1 MVKLIGLSGYARSG
15 KDTVGDYL
23 VKHHGFVKVSFAEP
37 MRQALLAL
45 NPYLQSSNAWIGEGV
60 RLQDVIHAYGWDG
73 YKGSFWGD
81 DIRGLMQRFGT
92 EVGRKQFGED
102 FWVDKAS
109 KLIDTYLWQ
118 DMNVVITDMRFVN
131 EAKAVEA
138 LGGQTWRIE
147 RDGVVAANA
156 HVSETALDTY
166 GFDQL
171 IRNDGSLDELY
182 EKVEQTLGLI

>member
-1 MVKLIGLSGYARSG
+1 MAKLIGLSGYARSG

-23 VKHHGFVKVSFAEP
+23 VKHHGFRKVSFAEP
-37 MRQALLAL
+37 MRQALYAL
-45 NPYLQSSNAWIGEGV
+45 NPLVWVDDLGAWRV
-60 RLQDVIHAYGWDG
+60 QDIVDEFGWDG
-73 YKGSFWGD
+73 YKNSLYGQE
-81 DIRGLMQRFGT
+81 IRELMQRFGT

-131 EAKAVEA
+131 EAKAIEA

-156 HVSETALDTY
+156 HVSETALDTH

>member
-1 MVKLIGLSGYARSG
+1 MAKLIGLSGYARSG

-23 VKHHGFVKVSFAEP
+23 VKHYGFKRVSFAEP

-45 NPYLQSSNAWIGEGV
+45 NPCLPNGQYLE
-60 RLQDVIHAYGWDG
+60 DVIEEYGWDG
-73 YKGSFWGD
+73 YKGSEQGD
-81 DIRGLMQRFGT
+81 AIRRLMQRLGT

-131 EAKAVEA
+131 EAKAIEA

-171 IRNDGSLDELY
+171 IRNGGSLDELY
-182 EKVEQTLGLI
+182 ERVEQTLGLI

>member
-1 MVKLIGLSGYARSG
+1 MAKLIGLSGYARSG

-23 VKHHGFVKVSFAEP
+23 VKHHGFKKVSFAEP

-45 NPYLQSSNAWIGEGV
+45 NPIVGL
-60 RLQDVIHAYGWDG
+60 RLDTDARVQDVIAEYGWDG
-73 YKGSFWGD
+73 YKESRYGNE
-81 DIRGLMQRFGT
+81 IRELMQRLGT

-131 EAKAVEA
+131 EAKAIEA

-171 IRNDGSLDELY
+171 IRNDGSLDDLY